1 MTTDLETVFRL
12 LNVVFG
18 LVAGTAVLIAVRVTE
33 PRRAERWGMV
43 GGGLLCYAVALGTLG
58 RLLGWRGEV
67 FLPFVTASLAYV
79 AVGRLSQIWK
89 ARRDR

>member
-1 MTTDLETVFRL
+1 MTTDLETLFRIV
-12 LNVVFG
+12 NVIAGV
-18 LVAGTAVLIAVRVTE
+18 LAGTAVLFAVRVTE

-58 RLLGWRGEV
+58 RLLGWRGET
-67 FLPFVTASLAYV
+67 FLPVVTVCLLYIAG
-79 AVGRLSQIWK
+79 GRLAQIVK